1 MNQIKISQST
11 EEIILNIN
19 VTADITEVI
28 DELNSKLPKLKEFYQ
43 SDKTPIRITGKL
55 FSDEERRLIADI
67 IRREIDVKIYY
78 DKASDLLGLHAIKRT
93 YEGDME
99 KLETRFIRGSLR
111 SGQKEEFHGN
121 IVVVGDVNFGAEV
134 VAGGNIIV
142 VGTLRGVAHA
152 GANGNKK
159 AIIGANAL
167 GVTQVRIA
175 NMVREIDEN
184 DYKSAYIYIDANK
197 IEIE

>member
-11 EEIILNIN
+11 DEIILNIN
-19 VTADITEVI
+19 VTAEIGEI
-28 DELNSKLPKLKEFYQ
+28 IEELSSKLPRLKEFYQ
-43 SDKTPIRITGKL
+43 ADKTPIRITGKL
-55 FSDEERRLIADI
+55 FSEDERKEIADL
-67 IRREIDVKIYY
+67 IRREIDVKIRY
-78 DKASDLLGLHAIKRT
+78 DRASDLLGLHAIKRT
-93 YEGDME
+93 YEGELE
-99 KLETRFIRGSLR
+99 KLETKFIRGSLR
-111 SGQKEEFHGN
+111 SGQKEEYYGN
-121 IVVVGDVNFGAEV
+121 IVVIGDVNFGAEV
-134 VAGGNIIV
+134 IAGGNIIV

-175 NMVREIDEN
+175 NMVREIEEN